1 MGVYVG
7 VDLGGTKTIV
17 AACNKQGKILH
28 RTQDATPLDLEQGLR
43 MLQAMIQRVT
53 KDQPIAGMGA
63 AVGGPL
69 DWHTGI
75 VSPLHQPQWREVPLK
90 KIMEEKWNCPFH
102 VDVDT
107 NIAALGEYHSTNETV
122 RRFLYITLSTGMG
135 GGFLLNGKI
144 YRGLGDEHPEIGH
157 QSIHFRCTFPERM
170 ECECGAPDCLEG
182 LISGNA
188 IRRIYLKSPEYLS
201 QREWDEVAY
210 NLGQGLRNL
219 AAIYLPE
226 VIVLGGGV
234 SLGGGEKLVQNA
246 SSVMAQYLHII
257 PVPEVRM
264 TSLGQDTA
272 LIGALTLAIHGMD

>member
-1 MGVYVG
+1 
-7 VDLGGTKTIV
+7 
-17 AACNKQGKILH
+17 
-28 RTQDATPLDLEQGLR
+28 
-43 MLQAMIQRVT
+43 
-53 KDQPIAGMGA
+53 
-63 AVGGPL
+63 
-69 DWHTGI
+69 
-75 VSPLHQPQWREVPLK
+75 
-90 KIMEEKWNCPFH
+90 
-102 VDVDT
+102 
-107 NIAALGEYHSTNETV
+107 
-122 RRFLYITLSTGMG
+122 MG

-144 YRGLGDEHPEIGH
+144 YRGLGGEHPEIGH
-157 QSIHFRCTFPERM
+157 QSIHYRCTFPERM
-170 ECECGAPDCLEG
+170 ECECGSPDCLEG

-226 VIVLGGGV
+226 VIILGGGV
-234 SLGGGEKLVQNA
+234 CLGGGEKLVKNA

-272 LIGALTLAIHGMD
+272 LIGALTIARHGMD